1 MSELKNPKYVRQ
13 GIISYGDC
21 ENCIGEQNINEVD
34 AEDINL
40 KSFEVKDELNPKFWI
55 NNKLNSRV
63 RLKLL
68 DLADEFFDSLSVN
81 WVKPEDIVLTGS
93 IANYNWSKY
102 SDVDVHILI
111 DYSKVYKK
119 TEFVKDYFDSKKV
132 IWSEEHDTLKIFG
145 FPVEIYVEDTNEVNR
160 SSGIYSLNKNEWIKE
175 PKNFQNAEL
184 NEDYIKEYS
193 AKVMTEIDDVKEQ
206 IKKEK
211 DDHKIE
217 VLCEKISKLFKK
229 LSKQRKES
237 LSKEGEMGTF
247 NIIWKVLRRSG
258 YLDKIWEIINST
270 YNRINS
276 LA

>member
-1 MSELKNPKYVRQ
+1 MRNINS
-13 GIISYGDC
+13 I
-21 ENCIGEQNINEVD
+21 INEVD
-34 AEDINL
+34 AENINL

-68 DLADEFFDSLSVN
+68 DLADEFFDSLSIK

-102 SDVDVHILI
+102 SDIDVHIML
-111 DYSKVYKK
+111 DYDKVWKNK
-119 TEFVKDYFDSKKV
+119 EFVKDYFDSKKT
-132 IWSEEHDTLKIFG
+132 IWCQEHDTLKIFG
-145 FPVEIYVEDTNEVNR
+145 FPVELYVEDTKEVNR

-184 NEDYIKEYS
+184 NEDYIKEHS
-193 AKVMTEIDDVKEQ
+193 AKIMTTIDNIDEK

-217 VLCEKISKLFKK
+217 TLSKKIYLLFKK

-258 YLDKIWEIINST
+258 YLDKIWDIINTT
-270 YNRINS
+270 YNKINS